1 MRSTNEKPT
10 KSALARTAAYFS
22 MRLPGAKR
30 KAKSKGSNEE
40 SHQMVQK
47 QPPKPKTVASPGPST
62 PLAAKDGPQGEC
74 QQTTHFTS
82 ETKHTITSLP
92 DSNTLTVESSQ
103 TSKLTVLSRPQSR
116 AESNNNSIYSE
127 GSVSQSFPR
136 PPSSNKVTN
145 NEPSSDARTSDVTG
159 ETLPVPAPRNNG
171 SGGGGRVRHTYQN
184 IPLPTKDKSMGVQPP
199 PLQQP
204 PQPYPSVPEV
214 CLVFFFIIILCSDL
228 CSSWKMTITAFL
240 ES

>member
-1 MRSTNEKPT
+1 MRSTHEKPT

-40 SHQMVQK
+40 SHQMVHK
-47 QPPKPKTVASPGPST
+47 QPPRAKTVTPQSGSSPGPSS
-62 PLAAKDGPQGEC
+62 PLPAKDGPQGEC

-145 NEPSSDARTSDVTG
+145 SEPSSDARTSDVTG
-159 ETLPVPAPRNNG
+159 EPLPVPAPRNNG

-184 IPLPTKDKSMGVQPP
+184 IPMPTKDKSMGVQPLT
-199 PLQQP
+199 LQQP

-214 CLVFFFIIILCSDL
+214 CLVFFFFCVLIYVRRG
-228 CSSWKMTITAFL
+228 K
-240 ES
+240 